1 MEMHYHEPESEVR
14 FRSVRFRS
22 VRFRSVR
29 FRSKQTVTQGK
40 PPYRSVSWYLI
51 FKFVLPYNSIIFYL
65 NTFTRTARKLSM
77 AATPGRNTNGLF
89 TRSKA
94 NTIVVDED
102 FIILY
107 LKFFK
112 YYYTGYGNLP
122 DA

>member
-1 MEMHYHEPESEVR
+1 MEMHYPEPESEVR

-65 NTFTRTARKLSM
+65 NTFTRTARKLS
-77 AATPGRNTNGLF
+77 
-89 TRSKA
+89 
-94 NTIVVDED
+94 VQQ
-102 FIILY
+102 
-107 LKFFK
+107 
-112 YYYTGYGNLP
+112 LP
-122 DA
+122 EEIQTASLLEVRQTQLLLPSSL